1 MYDNKQPQDVQ
12 EVIDMVKGAGRK
24 LGKVPIIAAGA
35 ILLLLL
41 MGGAPWTI
49 VGPGQRGVLIRLGA
63 VQKGVFS
70 EGLNFKMPFIDNV
83 AKVNVQVQKNEAKA
97 EAASKDLQ
105 IISTVMATNYH
116 LVPEAVDEVY
126 QKIGAAFEDKII
138 QPAVQE
144 VIKSVTAKYT
154 AEELITKRGEV
165 KSAIRTELAERL
177 LVFNIK
183 VVEVSVADFNFSK
196 TFNEAIE
203 SKQVAEQRVA
213 QAKNELERIKV
224 ENEQKITQARAE
236 AEGLK
241 LQRMEITESL
251 LKLRE
256 IENQKKAI
264 EKWDGKLPSV
274 TGGAMPFIQVK

>member
-1 MYDNKQPQDVQ
+1 MYNKEPENVQ
-12 EVIDMVKGAGRK
+12 EVIDMVKGVGGR
-24 LGKVPIIAAGA
+24 LGKLPIIAAGV

-63 VQKGVFS
+63 VQKGVLA
-70 EGLNFKMPFIDNV
+70 EGLNFKMPFIDSV
-83 AKVNVQVQKNEAKA
+83 VKVNVQVQKNEARA

-126 QKIGAAFEDKII
+126 QKIGMAFEDKVI

-144 VIKSVTAKYT
+144 VIKAVTAKYT
-154 AEELITKRGEV
+154 AEELIAKRHEV

-177 LVFNIK
+177 VGFNIK

-196 TFNEAIE
+196 TFNDAIE
-203 SKQVAEQRVA
+203 AKQVAEQHVA
-213 QAKNELERIKV
+213 RARNDLERIKV

-241 LQRMEITESL
+241 LQRQEITESL

-256 IENQKKAI
+256 IENQRKAI

-274 TGGAMPFIQVK
+274 TGGTIPFIQVK

>member
-63 VQKGVFS
+63 VQKGVFP

>member
-1 MYDNKQPQDVQ
+1 MYNKQPQNVQ
-12 EVIDMVKGAGRK
+12 EVIDMVKGAG
-24 LGKVPIIAAGA
+24 GGFWKVPIIAAGV

-63 VQKGVFS
+63 VQKGVFP
-70 EGLNFKMPFIDNV
+70 EGLNFKMPFIDSV
-83 AKVNVQVQKNEAKA
+83 VKVNVQVQKNEARA

-116 LVPEAVDEVY
+116 LIPEAVDEVY
-126 QKIGAAFEDKII
+126 QKIGAAFEDKVI

-154 AEELITKRGEV
+154 AEELIVKRGEV

-196 TFNEAIE
+196 TFNDAIE
-203 SKQVAEQRVA
+203 SKQVAEQKVA

-224 ENEQKITQARAE
+224 ENEQKISQAKAE

-241 LQRMEITESL
+241 IQRQEITESL

-256 IENQKKAI
+256 IENQRKAV

>member
-1 MYDNKQPQDVQ
+1 MYNKEPENVQ
-12 EVIDMVKGAGRK
+12 EVIDMVKGVGGRF
-24 LGKVPIIAAGA
+24 GKVPIIAAGV

-63 VQKGVFS
+63 VQKGVLA
-70 EGLNFKMPFIDNV
+70 EGLNFKMPFIDSV
-83 AKVNVQVQKNEAKA
+83 VKINVQVQKNEARA

-105 IISTVMATNYH
+105 VISTVMATNYH

-126 QKIGAAFEDKII
+126 QKIGMAFEDKVI

-144 VIKSVTAKYT
+144 VIKAVTAKYT
-154 AEELITKRGEV
+154 AEELIAKRGEV
-165 KSAIRTELAERL
+165 KSAIRTELTDRL
-177 LVFNIK
+177 AVFNIK

-241 LQRMEITESL
+241 LQRQEITESL

-256 IENQKKAI
+256 IENQRKAI

-274 TGGAMPFIQVK
+274 TGGTVPFIQVK